1 MHEKLKNC
9 PIRYVRRSV
18 MVESLRYRT
27 CCLMV
32 SQKEYI
38 NRVSRIISGLIL
50 TNMPRKRDPNYLVSQ
65 NKNFI
70 FH

>member
-1 MHEKLKNC
+1 MHENKKC
-9 PIRYVRRSV
+9 PIRYVRRSI
-18 MVESLRYRT
+18 MVESLRYQT

-32 SQKEYI
+32 SRKEYI

-50 TNMPRKRDPNYLVSQ
+50 TNMPRKGDSNNLVSQ

-70 FH
+70 LH